1 MSKDVKGE
9 IEQHFSFIET
19 PNKVENIRQRHLHSK
34 IINNFES
41 ANKRSPLK
49 PDMKIRLKRNLK
61 QKNIK
66 LIQNKPENSELR
78 DMFLKIVEK
87 RNPDLTKNDI
97 SKVLIEQDNSFKT
110 PVRNNVEGLET
121 STLLPQCNPRSIFSA
136 SKPILVGFSDKNSTL
151 MSNISSEK
159 NLSDKDYAAKAARPL
174 VDGSIV
180 GTTVPDFD
188 LSKSDRKVKETSLK
202 KRKTVKEIRAE
213 IERKSMRPIES
224 FFERKDKIFPKNANK
239 GQSNEKQ

>member
-1 MSKDVKGE
+1 
-9 IEQHFSFIET
+9 
-19 PNKVENIRQRHLHSK
+19 
-34 IINNFES
+34 
-41 ANKRSPLK
+41 
-49 PDMKIRLKRNLK
+49 
-61 QKNIK
+61 
-66 LIQNKPENSELR
+66 
-78 DMFLKIVEK
+78 
-87 RNPDLTKNDI
+87 
-97 SKVLIEQDNSFKT
+97 
-110 PVRNNVEGLET
+110 
-121 STLLPQCNPRSIFSA
+121 
-136 SKPILVGFSDKNSTL
+136 

-188 LSKSDRKVKETSLK
+188 LSKSDRKAKQTSLK

-224 FFERKDKIFPKNANK
+224 FFERKDKIFPKNANE